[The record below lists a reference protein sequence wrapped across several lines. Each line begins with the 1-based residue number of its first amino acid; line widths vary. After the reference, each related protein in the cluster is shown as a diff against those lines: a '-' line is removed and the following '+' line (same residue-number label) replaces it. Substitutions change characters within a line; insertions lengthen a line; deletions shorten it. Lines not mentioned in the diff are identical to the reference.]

1 MSEFPT
7 TRESLV
13 AALQAGRKE
22 LEAALSN
29 TSAGQF
35 ETPALHDG
43 WSVKDVLAHLGYW
56 EARIVTRFAVL
67 RDGGHLDP
75 VSDLDAINARALT
88 EWRELPVDEVRR
100 REREAY
106 DGLLAIAGEASPA
119 ELFDPS
125 YFPGANGT
133 AFVQSIANNAWEHY
147 AEHLV
152 EWVAWLAGGVR
163 A

>member
-1 MSEFPT
+1 MSELPS
-7 TRESLV
+7 TRESLI
-13 AALQAGRKE
+13 AALQTGRKD

-35 ETPALHDG
+35 EIAGLHDG

-56 EARIVTRFAVL
+56 QARVLTRFAVL

-75 VSDLDAINARALT
+75 VNDLDAINARALS

-106 DGLLAIAGEASPA
+106 DGLLTIAREASPA
-119 ELFDPS
+119 ELFDPAH
-125 YFPGANGT
+125 FAGANGT
-133 AFVQSIANNAWEHY
+133 AFVQTIANNTWEHY

-152 EWVAWLAGGVR
+152 EWVAWLAGGLR
-163 A
+163 P